1 MARQAKPAG
10 GFPRWFQ
17 DLNTLSKMLLGL
29 GSVGALM
36 MVVSFIGW
44 TGMESLQTRLHATYT
59 EQTVSLAKAQAI
71 LSNVGL
77 YHSSI
82 VRASTRTRRQEFEAE
97 LLSLAELKNKMVTG
111 LKANAMPST
120 TGDAE
125 STQQAMAELTL
136 VAKES
141 LFPYLASAETA
152 VGLVRDSF
160 SELKTEE
167 QRALMRNLGATAVLG
182 EVEDKYRTVLVKVSQ
197 YIADTT
203 VKEGQANEASQ
214 TQVDYLITLMVS
226 VALLALLLGAAIS
239 YGLARDFSRK
249 VVHIRDVVEQAASG
263 NLRVRASVE
272 ANNEFGQM
280 AKSFNTMLDRISVL
294 VTTEAERDEMQKR
307 LMSFLVLV
315 SDVGK
320 GDLTKRGEVTS
331 DMFGNLADGFN
342 LMISRFGQLLKQVR
356 ESADRV
362 NTSASILRDGAGRM
376 AGTAKHQANES
387 IKTVEAIKDLANSM
401 RHVTQTAGDSSQSA
415 KLVLQATVRGREAV
429 QQTVQDMQT
438 IRTAVQRMSKQV
450 KGLGDRSVEI
460 SQIVSAIR
468 EIANRTNLLA
478 LNAAIEAA
486 GAGEAGARFS
496 VVAEQVRKLAESS
509 SQATREIADLVKV
522 IQSETQEA
530 VIEMENET
538 KAVENGSKSALRTG
552 DVFEEISGIA
562 KRSAELAETIAS
574 SVSSQTTSADLVCR
588 SIQEFTGGVV
598 QTQKAADATHQTVE
612 EMAMLATGL
621 SNSVAQFK
629 LT

>member
-1 MARQAKPAG
+1 
-10 GFPRWFQ
+10 
-17 DLNTLSKMLLGL
+17 LNTLSKMLLGL
-29 GSVGALM
+29 GSAGALM
-36 MVVSFIGW
+36 VAVSFVGW
-44 TGMESLQTRLHATYT
+44 TGMESLRARLHVTYT
-59 EQTVSLAKAQAI
+59 GQTGGLAKIETVLANA
-71 LSNVGL
+71 GL
-77 YHSSI
+77 YHSAV
-82 VRASTRTRRQEFEAE
+82 VRASTRTRRQEFETE
-97 LLSLAELKNKMVTG
+97 VLPLGDLKEKLLAS
-111 LKANAMPST
+111 LKADSALTEM
-120 TGDAE
+120 GDGE
-125 STQQAMAELTL
+125 SSRQTSADVSRGMKEVLLT
-136 VAKES
+136 
-141 LFPYLASAETA
+141 YLSSAEAA
-152 VGLVRDSF
+152 VALVRDSF
-160 SELKTEE
+160 SEAQTDE
-167 QRALMRNLGATAVLG
+167 RRFFMRNLGATAISG
-182 EVEDKYRTVLVKVSQ
+182 EVEDKYRTLLVTLSQ
-197 YIADTT
+197 LMANTTAKAAAD
-203 VKEGQANEASQ
+203 NEASEAEA
-214 TQVDYLITLMVS
+214 DYLIKLLVS
-226 VALLALLLGAAIS
+226 IALLALLLGAIIS

-249 VVHIRDVVEQAASG
+249 VVHLRDIVEQAASG
-263 NLRVRASVE
+263 NLKVRARVE
-272 ANNEFGQM
+272 ADNEFGQM
-280 AKSFNTMLDRISVL
+280 AKSFNTMLDRITAL
-294 VTTEAERDEMQKR
+294 VSTEEERDMMQRR
-307 LMSFLVLV
+307 LMQFLVLV
-315 SDVGK
+315 SEVGK
-320 GDLTKRGEVTS
+320 GDLTKRGDVTA

-342 LMISRFGQLLKQVR
+342 LMLSRFGQLLTQVR

-376 AGTAKHQANES
+376 AVTARHQADES

-401 RHVTQTAGDSSQSA
+401 RQVTHTAGDSSQSA
-415 KLVLQATVRGREAV
+415 ALVLQATVRGRQAV

-538 KAVENGSKSALRTG
+538 KAVENGSNSALRTG

-562 KRSAELAETIAS
+562 KRSAELAEVIAS
-574 SVSSQTTSADLVCR
+574 SVSNQTASADRVCS

-612 EMAMLATGL
+612 EMVMLATSL
-621 SNSVAQFK
+621 RASVAQFK

>member
-1 MARQAKPAG
+1 MSRQG
-10 GFPRWFQ
+10 SSVLGFPRWFE

-29 GSVGALM
+29 GSAGTLM
-36 MVVSFIGW
+36 VIVSFIGW
-44 TGMESLQTRLHATYT
+44 TGMESLRARLHATYT
-59 EQTVSLAKAQAI
+59 GQTVSLAKVETVLANA
-71 LSNVGL
+71 GF
-77 YHSSI
+77 YHSAV
-82 VRASTRTRRQEFEAE
+82 VRASTRTHRQEFEAE
-97 LLSLAELKNKMVTG
+97 VLPLADLKKKLLASL
-111 LKANAMPST
+111 NADATLSEM
-120 TGDAE
+120 GDGE
-125 STQQAMAELTL
+125 TSRQASAD
-136 VAKES
+136 VSRVIKEV
-141 LFPYLASAETA
+141 LLPYLSSAEAA

-160 SELKTEE
+160 SETQTEE
-167 QRALMRNLGATAVLG
+167 RRFLLRNLGVTAVTG
-182 EVEDKYRTVLVKVSQ
+182 EVENKYRALLVNLSQ
-197 YIADTT
+197 HMADTT
-203 VKEGQANEASQ
+203 TRAAADNEASQ
-214 TQVDYLITLMVS
+214 AEADYLIKLLVSIALFALMV
-226 VALLALLLGAAIS
+226 GAVIS

-249 VVHIRDVVEQAASG
+249 VVHLRDIVEQAASG
-263 NLRVRASVE
+263 NLKVRARVE
-272 ANNEFGQM
+272 ADNEFGQI
-280 AKSFNTMLDRISVL
+280 AKSFNAMLDRITAL
-294 VTTEAERDEMQKR
+294 VSTEEERDMMQKR
-307 LMSFLVLV
+307 LMQFLVLV

-320 GDLTKRGEVTS
+320 GDLTKRGDVTA

-342 LMISRFGQLLKQVR
+342 LMLSRFGQLLTQVR

-362 NTSASILRDGAGRM
+362 NTSASVLRDGAGRM
-376 AGTAKHQANES
+376 AGTAKHQADES
-387 IKTVEAIKDLANSM
+387 IKTVEAIKNLANSM
-401 RHVTQTAGDSSQSA
+401 RQVTQTAGDSSQSA
-415 KLVLQATVRGREAV
+415 TLVLQATERGRQAV

-538 KAVENGSKSALRTG
+538 KAVENGSNSALRTG

-562 KRSAELAETIAS
+562 KRSAELAEVIAS
-574 SVSSQTTSADLVCR
+574 SVSNQTASADRVCS

-612 EMAMLATGL
+612 EMAMLATSL
-621 SNSVAQFK
+621 RTSVAQFK

>member
-1 MARQAKPAG
+1 MSRQGTPVL
-10 GFPRWFQ
+10 GFPRWFR

-29 GSVGALM
+29 SSVGALM

-44 TGMESLQTRLHATYT
+44 TGMELLRAKLHATYT
-59 EQTVSLAKAQAI
+59 EQTVSLARVQAV

-77 YHSSI
+77 YHSVV

-97 LLSLAELKNKMVTG
+97 LRPLADLKNKMVAS
-111 LKANAMPST
+111 LKGDSMPSP

-125 STQQAMAELTL
+125 SSQQISADLTRAMKD
-136 VAKES
+136 V
-141 LFPYLASAETA
+141 LFPYLSSAEAA

-160 SELKTEE
+160 SETQTEE
-167 QRALMRNLGATAVLG
+167 QRLLMRSLGTTAVSG
-182 EVEDKYRTVLVKVSQ
+182 EVEDKYRALLVKLDQ
-197 YIADTT
+197 FIADTT
-203 VKEGQANEASQ
+203 AKAGTAHGTNQAE
-214 TQVDYLITLMVS
+214 VDYLIKLMVS
-226 VALLALLLGAAIS
+226 VAILALLFGAAVS
-239 YGLARDFSRK
+239 YGLAQDFSRK

-263 NLRVRASVE
+263 NLKIRASVE
-272 ANNEFGQM
+272 ADNEFGHM
-280 AKSFNTMLDRISVL
+280 AKSFNAMLDRISVL

-315 SDVGK
+315 TDVGK
-320 GDLTKRGEVTS
+320 GDLTKRGEVTA

-376 AGTAKHQANES
+376 ASTAKHQADES

-401 RHVTQTAGDSSQSA
+401 RQVTETAGDSSQSA

-562 KRSAELAETIAS
+562 KRSAELAVAIAS
-574 SVSSQTTSADLVCR
+574 SVSNQTGSADLVCR

-598 QTQKAADATHQTVE
+598 QTQKATDATHQTVE
-612 EMAMLATGL
+612 EMATLATSL
-621 SNSVAQFK
+621 RATVAQFK